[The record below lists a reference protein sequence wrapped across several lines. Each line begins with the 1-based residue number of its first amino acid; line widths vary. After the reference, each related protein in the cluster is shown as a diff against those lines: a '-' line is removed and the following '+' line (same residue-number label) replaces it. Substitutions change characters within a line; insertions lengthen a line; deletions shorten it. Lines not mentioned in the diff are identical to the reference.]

1 MLARNRTV
9 RRALNASLITAIL
22 AGIAATWLLMPLGTD
37 AAVKALAVIAAASLC
52 QVAIFLAS
60 TRNRHRAIAS
70 LSERLDAAL
79 SGERD
84 LDFHDM
90 SEGELSV
97 LSSEI
102 DKVITRLNLT
112 VDELEQ
118 EKLSLSDSLANI
130 SHQLKTPLTSIALS
144 TELLKSTLIQTQ
156 ADPSTIDRVRTIQGL
171 QEHVENL
178 VAALLKLARIDAGV
192 VKLAHVPVNAE
203 RLVRRTY
210 EGLAIAYDIKDV
222 GCTIDADPAAQFE
235 GDPNWSTEALANVLK
250 NCLEHTPSGGT
261 VRIAAREDAI
271 ACRITVSDSG
281 PGIPEKDL
289 PHIFERFY
297 RGSAADDTR
306 GSEVNPTGVGIGL
319 SLAKSLVKSQGGTIK
334 ASNIPAPDGS
344 VAGARFEFVFF
355 KNPV

>member
-22 AGIAATWLLMPLGTD
+22 AGIAATWLLLPLGTG
-37 AAVKALAVIAAASLC
+37 AAVKALAVIVAASLC

-79 SGERD
+79 SDERD

-144 TELLKSTLIQTQ
+144 TELLKSDLIQTQ
-156 ADPSTIDRVRTIQGL
+156 ADPSAIDRVRTIQGL

-203 RLVRRTY
+203 RLVRRAY

-222 GCTIDADPAAQFE
+222 GCTIDAEPTAQFE
-235 GDPNWSTEALANVLK
+235 GDPSWSAEALANVLK
-250 NCLEHTPSGGT
+250 NCLEHTPSGGS
-261 VRIAAREDAI
+261 VRITAREDAI

-281 PGIPEKDL
+281 PGIPEQDL

-344 VAGARFEFVFF
+344 IAGARFDFIFF

>member
-1 MLARNRTV
+1 MLTRNRCV
-9 RRALNASLITAIL
+9 RRALKASLITAIL
-22 AGIAATWLLMPLGTD
+22 AGIAATWLLLPLGTG
-37 AAVKALAVIAAASLC
+37 AVVKALALLAAASLC

-60 TRNRHRAIAS
+60 TRKRHQAIAS

-79 SGERD
+79 SSERD

-112 VDELEQ
+112 VDELER

-156 ADPSTIDRVRTIQGL
+156 ADPSAIDRVRTIQGL

-192 VKLAHVPVNAE
+192 VKLAHVPVNAG
-203 RLVRRTY
+203 RLVRRAY

-222 GCTIDADPAAQFE
+222 GCAIDADPAAQFE

-261 VRIAAREDAI
+261 VRITAREDAI

-281 PGIPEKDL
+281 PGIPEQDL

-297 RGSAADDTR
+297 RGSGADDTR

-334 ASNIPAPDGS
+334 ASNIPAPDES
-344 VAGARFEFVFF
+344 VAGARFEFIFF

>member
-1 MLARNRTV
+1 MLTRNRCV
-9 RRALNASLITAIL
+9 RRALKASLITAIL
-22 AGIAATWLLMPLGTD
+22 AGIAATWLLLPLGTG
-37 AAVKALAVIAAASLC
+37 AVVKALTVLAAASLC

-60 TRNRHRAIAS
+60 TRKRHQAIAS

-79 SGERD
+79 SRERD

-112 VDELEQ
+112 VDELER

-156 ADPSTIDRVRTIQGL
+156 ADPSAIDRVRTIQGL

-192 VKLAHVPVNAE
+192 VKLAHVPVNAG
-203 RLVRRTY
+203 RLVRRAY

-222 GCTIDADPAAQFE
+222 GCMIEADPATQFE

-261 VRIAAREDAI
+261 VRITAREDAI

-281 PGIPEKDL
+281 PGIPEQDL

-297 RGSAADDTR
+297 RGSGADDTR

-344 VAGARFEFVFF
+344 VAGARFEFIFF

>member
-1 MLARNRTV
+1 MLARNRCV
-9 RRALNASLITAIL
+9 RRTLKASLITAIL
-22 AGIAATWLLMPLGTD
+22 AGIAATWLLLPLGTG
-37 AAVKALAVIAAASLC
+37 AVMKALAVLAAASLC

-60 TRNRHRAIAS
+60 TRKRHQAIAS

-156 ADPSTIDRVRTIQGL
+156 ADPSAIDRVRTIQGL

-203 RLVRRTY
+203 RLIRRAY

-222 GCTIDADPAAQFE
+222 GCMIEADPAAQFE

-261 VRIAAREDAI
+261 VRITAREDAI

-281 PGIPEKDL
+281 PGIPEQDL

-297 RGSAADDTR
+297 RGSGADDAR

-344 VAGARFEFVFF
+344 VAGARFEFIFF